1 MDSRMAGGKRRAAYH
16 THKTSLGNGAGRP
29 ASCVVLLEPDP
40 ASLVVRMSA
49 PYESDESIYIEKT
62 GPYHASSSICSISS

>member
-1 MDSRMAGGKRRAAYH
+1 
-16 THKTSLGNGAGRP
+16 
-29 ASCVVLLEPDP
+29 
-40 ASLVVRMSA
+40 VVRMSA